1 MDPTTILMLVVL
13 IGVFYFMI
21 IRPENKRKKTA
32 EQLRNSLKKGDKLT
46 TIGGIVGTIVQVN
59 DDTIIIE
66 TSEDRVR
73 VEITKWAVSTTGV
86 QTSTDPKAQK
96 KQESKPA
103 VEAPEEASAP
113 SAEEK
118 GAEEKSSEEEQPAGE
133 DGKKPWDPE
142 V

>member
-1 MDPTTILMLVVL
+1 MPTETILMLVVL
-13 IGVFYFMI
+13 IAVFYFMI
-21 IRPENKRKKTA
+21 IRPENKRKKAA
-32 EQLRNSLKKGDKLT
+32 EQLRSSLKKGDKLT
-46 TIGGIVGTIVQVN
+46 TIGGIVGSIVQVN

-96 KQESKPA
+96 KQSTKPSDEVPEEPAAPA
-103 VEAPEEASAP
+103 VEEKATEEKP
-113 SAEEK
+113 AEE
-118 GAEEKSSEEEQPAGE
+118 EKPAG
-133 DGKKPWDPE
+133 DGEKKPWDPE

>member
-1 MDPTTILMLVVL
+1 MLVVL

-21 IRPENKRKKTA
+21 IRPENKRKKSA

-46 TIGGIVGTIVQVN
+46 TIGGIVGNIVQVN

-73 VEITKWAVSTTGV
+73 MEITKWAVSTTGV
-86 QTSTDPKAQK
+86 QTSTDPKDQRKQK
-96 KQESKPA
+96 AKPSDEVPEEPAVPA
-103 VEAPEEASAP
+103 VEEKATEEKP
-113 SAEEK
+113 AEEK
-118 GAEEKSSEEEQPAGE
+118 PAEGGE
-133 DGKKPWDPE
+133 KKPWDPE